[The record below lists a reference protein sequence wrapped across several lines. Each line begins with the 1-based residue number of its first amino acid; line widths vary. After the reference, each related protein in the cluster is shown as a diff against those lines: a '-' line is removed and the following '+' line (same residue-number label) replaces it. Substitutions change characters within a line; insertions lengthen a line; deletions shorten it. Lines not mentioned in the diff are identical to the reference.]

1 MTRYNESYIPDEK
14 KWFTAQRSIALHRHS
29 SADREKIL
37 ELEKQFGKFC
47 FTPLAV
53 PKITDENFYDWYF
66 ENADLTTK
74 QNKDI
79 ATDTTGSSTFLSMD
93 IVPDGFDTSKSI
105 WSKNVIKG
113 FDKQWPDLWQQ
124 FNDYLPFQKITG
136 ISIWSSVRDVVG
148 HRDHTMFLDL
158 PLEFRVLMDNNPT
171 ANLSVTEVLPS
182 TPISEGLGTVDV
194 PVHLESNSFAWNNLR
209 SQHHSKFYPDY
220 KKIIFIFHWSNKID
234 WNKYERLMNNSV
246 KHWDEYTLQ
255 STQDIDSYI
264 DV

>member
-1 MTRYNESYIPDEK
+1 MTRYNESFIPDEK
-14 KWFTAQRSIALHRHS
+14 KWFTAQRSIALHRQS
-29 SADREKIL
+29 PADREKIL
-37 ELEKQFGKFC
+37 ELEKQFGKYC

-53 PKITDENFYDWYF
+53 PKITDNDFYDWYF
-66 ENADLTTK
+66 ENAEMTVK

-93 IVPDGFDTSKSI
+93 VVPDNFDTSKSI
-105 WSKNVIKG
+105 WSKNVIKN
-113 FDKQWPDLWQQ
+113 FDKMWPNLWQQ
-124 FNDYLPFQKITG
+124 FNECLPFQKITG

-158 PLEFRVLMDNNPT
+158 PLEFRVLMDSNPS
-171 ANLSVTEVLPS
+171 ANLSVTEVLPN
-182 TPISEGLGTVDV
+182 TPITEGLGTIDV

-234 WNKYERLMNNSV
+234 WQRYEALMNKSV
-246 KHWDEYTLQ
+246 VEYSQHTLK
-255 STQDIDSYI
+255 SAHDISSYI
-264 DV
+264 DQ